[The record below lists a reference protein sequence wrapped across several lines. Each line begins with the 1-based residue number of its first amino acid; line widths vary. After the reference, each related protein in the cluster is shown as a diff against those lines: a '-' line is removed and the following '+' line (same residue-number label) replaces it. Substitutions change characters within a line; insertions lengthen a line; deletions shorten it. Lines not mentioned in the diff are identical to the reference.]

1 MYSFVKHY
9 MFEATYWVI
18 TVVHENSENDLSQK
32 SDLGQEKSMN
42 NVHKIQMKKNTSW
55 GHFSTGTFTPDR
67 EYY

>member
-1 MYSFVKHY
+1 MYNFVKHY

-18 TVVHENSENDLSQK
+18 TVVYENSENDLTQR
-32 SDLGQEKSMN
+32 SDMGPEKSIN
-42 NVHKIQMKKNTSW
+42 NVQTIQMKKNTSW